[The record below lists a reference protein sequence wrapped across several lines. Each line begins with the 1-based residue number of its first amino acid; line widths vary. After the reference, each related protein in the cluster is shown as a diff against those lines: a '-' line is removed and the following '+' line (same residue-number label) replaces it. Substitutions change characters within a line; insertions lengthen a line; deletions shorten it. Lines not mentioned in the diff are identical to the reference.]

1 MGDVPAEESY
11 RKPVLFMS
19 DLRVSPAKAAELKS
33 KLEQIMDS
41 LKDES
46 GDDPDRVPV
55 TSSSSVTFRL
65 IRSLDNRT

>member
-1 MGDVPAEESY
+1 
-11 RKPVLFMS
+11 MS
-19 DLRVSPAKAAELKS
+19 DLRVSRAKAAELKS

-55 TSSSSVTFRL
+55 TSSSAVTFRL